1 MLFSSNFFFFENFL
15 MGCPDRACHFLSVLL
30 KFKSVSSIFT
40 LVSGSLSV
48 LHHPFYLVW
57 LGDLKTLHFLLLTL
71 IILTEV
77 SFCHF
82 TISFQ
87 TCRIWASE
95 VVLVQNTDFLL
106 LMFFFCKVIGHLVL
120 FLWMTF
126 CWHLN
131 KTNFFPQ
138 KLRFVFLSE
147 DFWDF
152 KEGFLKVIF
161 PIISP

>member
-1 MLFSSNFFFFENFL
+1 

-82 TISFQ
+82 TISYLQ
-87 TCRIWASE
+87 DMS
-95 VVLVQNTDFLL
+95 
-106 LMFFFCKVIGHLVL
+106 K
-120 FLWMTF
+120 
-126 CWHLN
+126 
-131 KTNFFPQ
+131 
-138 KLRFVFLSE
+138 
-147 DFWDF
+147 
-152 KEGFLKVIF
+152 
-161 PIISP
+161 